1 MSSLPL
7 ERIDEDARGEDN
19 SEEDDDNGGGGRNSV
34 SVGIASTP
42 TEQWMSPVHMDQ
54 LEFIAQWYSH
64 GANSDLA
71 SFPDEAKVPEVDETY
86 WDDDYNSPAMY
97 KPFWLDDDDDD
108 NKEGESKR
116 PPAAPIAT
124 ENHSEGSVGTDGHT
138 LKGCDFVD
146 DEESSRG
153 RVDGGASPS
162 SELDVSVDENSWSD
176 CYFSSPERNQFEMA
190 GELLNDFPTPLGD
203 LSNSNSDPSIIVTV
217 DKENQVDN
225 VCSKYD
231 SGAEKTNQV
240 AD

>member
-1 MSSLPL
+1 
-7 ERIDEDARGEDN
+7 
-19 SEEDDDNGGGGRNSV
+19 
-34 SVGIASTP
+34 
-42 TEQWMSPVHMDQ
+42 
-54 LEFIAQWYSH
+54 
-64 GANSDLA
+64 
-71 SFPDEAKVPEVDETY
+71 
-86 WDDDYNSPAMY
+86 
-97 KPFWLDDDDDD
+97 
-108 NKEGESKR
+108 
-116 PPAAPIAT
+116 
-124 ENHSEGSVGTDGHT
+124 
-138 LKGCDFVD
+138 
-146 DEESSRG
+146 
-153 RVDGGASPS
+153 VDGGASPS